1 MSDIHLKLPKI
12 DTGRLRM
19 KNEDSTSNKDIHLD
33 IKVKT
38 KEVQSFLIEFFRVG
52 VTAFKLGNI

>member
-19 KNEDSTSNKDIHLD
+19 KNEDGTSNKDIYLD
-33 IKVKT
+33 IEVKT
-38 KEVQSFLIEFFRVG
+38 KEVRSFLIELFRVG
-52 VTAFKLGNI
+52 MTAY